1 MRTAVLF
8 FGEVRGFPDLWR
20 NIYDKIVAP
29 NRADVFMHNYYCDEN
44 FLDEHDSDTKN
55 TIVNYYKNKGLN
67 LFPNPELAKIFIP
80 KAQILETRR
89 NFAKEQEETVDKLI
103 ARLDM
108 NNYLKNGRKFIE
120 NDYSAI
126 MGQHYSRASVI
137 KLKCAHEAENNFT
150 YDAVIMSRL
159 DINIL
164 DFFKVHRPPSSCLA
178 KILFPNVSIFEQII
192 MGRSSDINAIG
203 AMFEEAPLL
212 YIKYCDRRRYFM
224 SNEAF
229 MYIHLINSNIRV
241 ENFEYPLDYDNGR
254 NGLIRFNKSF
264 ILESDETE
272 TKVISFN
279 NNVVRSP
286 SLPKRRWSM
295 F

>member
-1 MRTAVLF
+1 MRTALLI

-20 NIYDKIVAP
+20 HIYEKIVAP
-29 NRADVFMHNYYCDEN
+29 NCADVFMHNYYCDEN
-44 FLDEHDSDTKN
+44 FLDAHDSEMKN

-67 LFPNPELAKIFIP
+67 LFPNPELAKIFNP

-89 NFAKEQEETVDKLI
+89 NFAKDQEETLDKI
-103 ARLDM
+103 IVRLD
-108 NNYLKNGRKFIE
+108 NNKYLKNGRKFIE

-137 KLKCAHEAENNFT
+137 KLKCAHEAENDFT
-150 YDAVIMSRL
+150 YDAVIMTRL
-159 DINIL
+159 DLNIL
-164 DFFKVHRPPSSCLA
+164 DFFKVHSPPSSCLA

-192 MGRSSDINAIG
+192 MGRSSDINVLG
-203 AMFEEAPLL
+203 SMFDEAPLL
-212 YIKYCDRRRYFM
+212 YIKYCDRNRYFM

-229 MYIHLINSNIRV
+229 IYVHLRNSNIKV
-241 ENFEYPLDYDNGR
+241 ENYEYPLDYSDGR

-264 ILESDETE
+264 IVESDKTQTSEIVFNE
-272 TKVISFN
+272 NEIDVRIS
-279 NNVVRSP
+279 RK
-286 SLPKRRWSM
+286 KRWGL